1 MYTPNTHK
9 LKFADKLGQTP
20 PNNNIDTDK
29 LLAQFK
35 TLFDDALNG
44 ASALQAGIGR
54 VVDISNVLGN
64 ALITQTK
71 NATALEQR
79 YADLNKTFGV
89 SSVRAAEFG
98 QAIDE
103 ISSIIGVGGTT
114 IIKYNKNLKD
124 LGIGYAITMR
134 TAKDSTNKFQ
144 QSLLLGQRAMVTN
157 MGITEKA
164 SEGYEYYAA
173 TIADSGVDQL
183 LMQGKI
189 AESIERATGMTG
201 VQRDL
206 TETIG
211 NLTADLQLQYSK
223 IPGSLELAILK
234 SRALGMS
241 MADLN
246 KTGKALLNIESSIGD
261 EIEYQLISGRRLVD
275 EQSGE
280 SLTNAFRMA
289 VVQRDSNKQ
298 AEIMNQ
304 ILQQE
309 GELLNNNYFAREQM
323 SKLLGIDEATLARSL
338 QKQEIMQKLGAE
350 FLMKLKPEDF
360 DKELAKLKQDA
371 TTKGEA
377 ERLQLIEQ
385 LTQANDTRTTDQ
397 KMLEEI
403 EKLNS
408 NIVAALVK
416 TMEKKPEDR
425 GKGAGILVQAT
436 DVKQRQNLDILD
448 EFSKVLSD
456 VSFARFIGGAQQ
468 VAVATTSLGTPLLSL
483 TSVFNGLTGA
493 LSPFLNAISPVGSA
507 ISKIAGMASVPVTQ
521 RNDAVIQFNPVT
533 MHDGVIQFNPADKF
547 MQVNDST
554 MIAGT
559 NVNGNQALANA
570 ITQNTGGGMSD
581 QQISKLATSIAMAM
595 KNVTLTVEAPLGSA
609 TGMNGGTWS

>member
-20 PNNNIDTDK
+20 PNNNVDTDK

-44 ASALQAGIGR
+44 VSALQAGIGR

-189 AESIERATGMTG
+189 AEKIESLTGMTG

-234 SRALGMS
+234 SRALGVS
-241 MADLN
+241 MAELN
-246 KTGKALLNIESSIGD
+246 KAGQHLLNIESSIGE
-261 EIEYQLISGRRLVD
+261 EIEYQLLSGRRLVD

-280 SLTNAFRMA
+280 SLTNAFRQATMQGDA
-289 VVQRDSNKQ
+289 NKQ
-298 AEIMNQ
+298 AEVMNQ

-309 GELLNNNYFAREQM
+309 GDILKKNLFARQQM
-323 SKLLGIDEATLARSL
+323 SKLLGVDEAILARSL

-371 TTKGEA
+371 KGDA

-468 VAVATTSLGTPLLSL
+468 AAVAATSLGTPLLQL
-483 TSVFNGLTGA
+483 TGVFNGLYGA
-493 LSPFLNAISPVGSA
+493 LGPFLSAISPVGSA

-521 RNDAVIQFNPVT
+521 THDAVIQFNPVT

-570 ITQNTGGGMSD
+570 ITQNTSGGMSD

>member
-20 PNNNIDTDK
+20 PNNNVDTDK

-64 ALITQTK
+64 ALIAQTK

-98 QAIDE
+98 QAADE

-124 LGIGYAITMR
+124 LGIGYAITN
-134 TAKDSTNKFQ
+134 AASNKFHE
-144 QSLLLGQRAMVTN
+144 SLLLGQRAMVTN

-164 SEGYEYYAA
+164 AEGYEYYAA

-189 AESIERATGMTG
+189 AEKIEKVTGMAG

-234 SRALGMS
+234 SRALGLS

-246 KTGKALLNIESSIGD
+246 KTGKALLNIESSIGE

-323 SKLLGIDEATLARSL
+323 SKLLGIDEVTLARSL
-338 QKQEIMQKLGAE
+338 QKQEIMQKLGAD

-360 DKELAKLKQDA
+360 DKELAKLKQDS
-371 TTKGEA
+371 KGDA
-377 ERLQLIEQ
+377 ERLELIEQ
-385 LTQANDTRTTDQ
+385 LTRANDTRTTDQ

-403 EKLNS
+403 QKLNS

-416 TMEKKPEDR
+416 TMETKPDDR
-425 GKGAGILVQAT
+425 GKGAGMIVQAT
-436 DVKQRQNLDILD
+436 DIKQRQNLNILD

-456 VSFARFIGGAQQ
+456 VSFARFIGGVQQ
-468 VAVATTSLGTPLLSL
+468 AAVATTSLGTPLLQL
-483 TSVFNGLTGA
+483 TGVFNGLTGA
-493 LSPFLNAISPVGSA
+493 LGPFLSAISPVGSA
-507 ISKIAGMASVPVTQ
+507 ISKIATMASPVTPPQ
-521 RNDAVIQFNPVT
+521 IQ
-533 MHDGVIQFNPADKF
+533 DGVIQFNPADKF

-570 ITQNTGGGMSD
+570 ITQNTSGGMSD
-581 QQISKLATSIAMAM
+581 QQISKLATSIAAAM